1 MKSSSTETRVTGT
14 APAAP
19 LSPKMG
25 ICNILRRVRI
35 AWRRAKGWVFR
46 GGSRKQPVCN
56 MNMGKT
62 DSCEM
67 RKLFGGQNMKK

>member
-1 MKSSSTETRVTGT
+1 MKSSSTETRVTAT
-14 APAAP
+14 APA
-19 LSPKMG
+19 STSIPKMG